1 MTEMTKM
8 LMSRKFV
15 VCIPAESGGTIVNCS
30 AVQSLNGEV
39 QLTKAH
45 AIDVRTLAKVFE
57 GVSQIQVWMVEG
69 TTSARM
75 IPVTFAYVEWQPF
88 NLSTDSNGYA
98 MDNIRLI
105 GAVYGAPVDCRFS
118 EVPAH
123 IREVL

>member
-57 GVSQIQVWMVEG
+57 GVSQIHVRLRGVAAVQPQHRFERLRHGQHQADRGSVRCSGRLQVLRGPRAHPRGSV
-69 TTSARM
+69 A
-75 IPVTFAYVEWQPF
+75 
-88 NLSTDSNGYA
+88 L
-98 MDNIRLI
+98 DNRL
-105 GAVYGAPVDCRFS
+105 GKWY
-118 EVPAH
+118 E
-123 IREVL
+123 